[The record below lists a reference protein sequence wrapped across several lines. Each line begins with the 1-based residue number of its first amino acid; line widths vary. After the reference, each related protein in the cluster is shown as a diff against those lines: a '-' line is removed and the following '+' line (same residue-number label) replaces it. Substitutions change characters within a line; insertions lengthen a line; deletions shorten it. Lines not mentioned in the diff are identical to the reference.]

1 MLHVADAHLSGD
13 GERSEP
19 ILEPCADRPR
29 DATSL
34 AQQQKL
40 SGSRHKSVTSEPGHS
55 TKKNGS
61 ALALPFSASA
71 MDSTYAPALAAF
83 TMNSERMFS
92 AIPLK

>member
-1 MLHVADAHLSGD
+1 MS
-13 GERSEP
+13 RSPTRRNQPGTAAETFRVT
-19 ILEPCADRPR
+19 AY
-29 DATSL
+29 
-34 AQQQKL
+34 
-40 SGSRHKSVTSEPGHS
+40 SVTSEAGHS

-61 ALALPFSASA
+61 ALTLPFSASA

>member
-1 MLHVADAHLSGD
+1 VLHVADAHLSGY

-40 SGSRHKSVTSEPGHS
+40 TSEPGHS

>member
-1 MLHVADAHLSGD
+1 MADAHLSGD

-19 ILEPCADRPR
+19 ILEPWARSPMRCNQPWH
-29 DATSL
+29 S
-34 AQQQKL
+34 
-40 SGSRHKSVTSEPGHS
+40 SRNCPGHAIERDVGGRS
-55 TKKNGS
+55 FYQKRM
-61 ALALPFSASA
+61 AALLALPFLASA